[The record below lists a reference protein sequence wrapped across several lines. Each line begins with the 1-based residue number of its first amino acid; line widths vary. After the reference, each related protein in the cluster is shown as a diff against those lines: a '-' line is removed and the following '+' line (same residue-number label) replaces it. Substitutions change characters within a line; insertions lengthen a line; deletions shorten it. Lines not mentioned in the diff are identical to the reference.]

1 MKFKA
6 ATLQGHNNNSK
17 YQSEERN
24 FGIAR
29 VLSDQRKPGGAK
41 MDPLSTDERIRDVYD
56 GNPDHSFFAR

>member
-6 ATLQGHNNNSK
+6 ATLQGHHNNSK
-17 YQSEERN
+17 YQSGECN

-29 VLSDQRKPGGAK
+29 VLSDQRERGGAK

-56 GNPDHSFFAR
+56 SNPGHSFFAR